1 MNQKFEGDICY
12 ATHVQDIGWQEYV
25 NNGKMSGTSGR
36 SLRLEGIKI
45 LLTGDMANHFDVY
58 YRVHIQDY
66 GWLGWAKNGEESGSQ
81 GHSKRLEGIEIVLVE
96 KDGSA
101 PGSTNNCFIR

>member
-1 MNQKFEGDICY
+1 
-12 ATHVQDIGWQEYV
+12 
-25 NNGKMSGTSGR
+25 MSGARINSKIFLHKCGR

-66 GWLGWAKNGEESGSQ
+66 GWLGWAKNG
-81 GHSKRLEGIEIVLVE
+81 
-96 KDGSA
+96 
-101 PGSTNNCFIR
+101 